1 MIYKYIGGYIYKYII
16 YTYACIFV
24 QICTNICKYIQVS
37 KKILLTR
44 KIDCNLFLKINTLK
58 NLICT
63 NIYPCKI
70 VLLLD
75 FYFHWHLSCVNWW
88 VKTIPTFWKRKFIGV
103 QWLVANRFRVLLEFS
118 WVSSGVKNIVL
129 NLLLWE
135 GLWLNYHCL
144 WVVAI

>member
-1 MIYKYIGGYIYKYII
+1 MHVYLYRYAQISANIYK
-16 YTYACIFV
+16 F
-24 QICTNICKYIQVS
+24 Q
-37 KKILLTR
+37 KKFLLTR

-70 VLLLD
+70 VLLFD

-135 GLWLNYHCL
+135 GLWQNYHCL